1 MEIWQTIFLSILQGI
16 TEWLPVSSSGH
27 LAIAHQIFGFQN
39 LSFDVFLHFAGIFA
53 ILFIFKKEL
62 INIFKTKNFRYLF
75 FILVAMIPA
84 GLIGVLFSSQIE
96 SFFSSKF
103 YLGIFFLFSGLLIYS
118 TKFSKVRKEKL
129 GFFDAVFVGLFQAIA
144 ILPGISRSGATISAG
159 MFSGLK
165 REEAVKFSFLLS
177 VPVILGA
184 SILELDNLILQEIN
198 LWILTI
204 CFFVTFFVSIFTIK
218 FLLRIVK
225 TDKFYLF
232 GIYNLLIGIFII
244 IWSFV

>member
-1 MEIWQTIFLSILQGI
+1 
-16 TEWLPVSSSGH
+16 
-27 LAIAHQIFGFQN
+27 
-39 LSFDVFLHFAGIFA
+39 
-53 ILFIFKKEL
+53 
-62 INIFKTKNFRYLF
+62 
-75 FILVAMIPA
+75 
-84 GLIGVLFSSQIE
+84 
-96 SFFSSKF
+96 
-103 YLGIFFLFSGLLIYS
+103 
-118 TKFSKVRKEKL
+118 L